1 MPNLGARIGKSVTC
15 ICRGGLA
22 KDEDITFAT
31 ELFQQVGEV
40 QELLEEMM
48 DAATAISG
56 SGPGYY
62 FNAVASN
69 KQGFIEN
76 RKKFHDDFIVEL
88 KNAAESLGFD
98 SKTAHFLANWTIVY
112 SDLLLKETKL
122 PPEEL
127 RKQVASKGGTT
138 EAALEVL
145 HKGGSLV
152 DAVKAAVKRAQ
163 ELSK

>member
-1 MPNLGARIGKSVTC
+1 M
-15 ICRGGLA
+15 
-22 KDEDITFAT
+22 
-31 ELFQQVGEV
+31 GET
-40 QELLEEMM
+40 LTIKEEMM
-48 DAATAISG
+48 NAATAISG

-69 KQGFIEN
+69 KQEFVEN
-76 RKKFHDDFIVEL
+76 RKKFYEDFIAEL
-88 KNAAESLGFD
+88 KTAAENLGFD
-98 SKTAHFLANWTIVY
+98 SKTAYFLANWTIVY

-145 HKGGSLV
+145 HNGGSLV